1 MNIIDSSL
9 WLEYFAGTE
18 AGNIV
23 SEVIENTNSL
33 IVPTITIY
41 EVFKKL
47 LFERNE
53 DDAIFAVAYMRQG
66 KIIELDVELSLFA
79 AKIGKDYK
87 LPMADSIIYATNL
100 NFNGILW
107 TQDKHFM
114 GLESVNYFEKQ
125 KI

>member
-9 WLEYFAGTE
+9 WLEYFADTE
-18 AGNIV
+18 AGNII
-23 SEVIENTNSL
+23 SETIENTNEL
-33 IVPTITIY
+33 LVPTITIY

-53 DDAIFAVAYMRQG
+53 DDAIFAIAHMRQG
-66 KIIELDVELSLFA
+66 KIIELTDELSLFA

-87 LPMADSIIYATNL
+87 LPLADSIIYATNIS
-100 NFNGILW
+100 FNCILW

-114 GLESVNYFEKQ
+114 NLESVNYFEK
-125 KI
+125 

>member
-9 WLEYFAGTE
+9 WLEYFADTE
-18 AGNIV
+18 AGNVI
-23 SEVIENTNSL
+23 SETIENTSEL
-33 IVPTITIY
+33 LVPTITIY

-53 DDAIFAVAYMRQG
+53 DDAIFAIAHMRQG
-66 KIIELDVELSLFA
+66 KIIELTDELSLFA

-87 LPMADSIIYATNL
+87 LPLADSIIYATNI
-100 NFNGILW
+100 NFNCTLW

-114 GLESVNYFEKQ
+114 NLESVNYFEK
-125 KI
+125 